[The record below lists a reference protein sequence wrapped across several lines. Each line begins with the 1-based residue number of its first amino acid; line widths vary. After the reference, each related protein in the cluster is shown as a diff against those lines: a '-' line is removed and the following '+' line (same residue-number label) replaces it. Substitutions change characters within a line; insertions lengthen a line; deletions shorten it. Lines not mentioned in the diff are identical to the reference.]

1 MADGSEAVN
10 SVSRAEGAPWL
21 LGELKQRNSKS
32 SVLSLKVNLMAA
44 DWGFLRVIEF
54 CEVEVFLKEEALGSG
69 GVFGS
74 GGEEEEEEEEEKRD
88 SWDLLKGLELYKG
101 CRWRSMPTS

>member
-10 SVSRAEGAPWL
+10 GVSRAEGAPWL
-21 LGELKQRNSKS
+21 VGELKQRNSES

-69 GVFGS
+69 GFS
-74 GGEEEEEEEEEKRD
+74 GAERKKKKKEKRRRR
-88 SWDLLKGLELYKG
+88 GLHG
-101 CRWRSMPTS
+101 IF